1 MGENEKIMIEVTR
14 LNETKLLINSDQIE
28 FVEET
33 PDIVISFLSGKK
45 IIVKESRQ
53 EIQNLV
59 ILYKRKIL
67 SDCLIFHQQPEQA

>member
-1 MGENEKIMIEVTR
+1 MIEVTR
-14 LNETKLLINSDQIE
+14 LNGTKLLINSDQIE

-33 PDIVISFLSGKK
+33 PDTVVSFLSGKK

-59 ILYKRKIL
+59 ILYRRKIL
-67 SDCLIFHQQPEQA
+67 SDCLIFPKQTQPDQTQA